1 MIRLRLLAPVTL
13 LLTATAPHAVAQGNM
28 CPQPPCAHPAG
39 GPRYD
44 TTTVQTIRG
53 TIVRIDTAN
62 ARGGFQGGVH
72 LLLKA
77 GAETLSVHLGPAW
90 YLAEQPLKLAAG
102 DVIDI
107 RGSRITV
114 NGSPALIAAEVRRG
128 DEALVLRDK
137 NGVPT
142 WSGRYSGHMP
152 MQCCP

>member
-1 MIRLRLLAPVTL
+1 MIRISLLAPIAL
-13 LLTATAPHAVAQGNM
+13 LLTVTAPNAVAQGPM
-28 CPQPPCAHPAG
+28 CPHPPCAQGAA

-53 TIVRIDTAN
+53 TIVRVDTAN

-90 YLAEQPLKLAAG
+90 YLAEQPLKLGAG
-102 DVIDI
+102 DVIDV

-114 NGSPALIAAEVRRG
+114 GESQALIAAEVRRG
-128 DEALVLRDK
+128 DKALVLRDG
-137 NGVPT
+137 NGLPK
-142 WSGRYSGHMP
+142 WSGRASGHMP
-152 MQCCP
+152 MPCCR